1 MEKRIPVKKD
11 MTEFDIYIVGAMHHN
26 GLSETE
32 KHAVFSTGVS
42 IKIVLTFN
50 RVGNNSAQ
58 SEI

>member
-1 MEKRIPVKKD
+1 MKKD